1 MSKKFLQSLT
11 ILGLLSTALGVAQ
24 PVGAVVSGKY
34 HHTNNSVVKEIKER
48 LDEKGKTGYKISSTY
63 SESKQYLLNKL
74 FALAFYLIGKE
85 EFREEEYK
93 TDVERLRTITFA
105 YDGYLSAI
113 DVRRLNTKQKSRQQL
128 EQITTDQY
136 NEIKEG
142 LEKALWNFA
151 HDIIDVQSKNSDLVT
166 IPLYTG
172 ESVNS
177 FYKNGYYDIFYGTYV
192 AYLDVGKIV
201 EPQLRL
207 EYRRIINENFRVYK
221 EIKDIL
227 EKNNFENKDELQ
239 FEFEAITKQNKK
251 KSNITSEFEKHTDT
265 IKEIVFA
272 EDIPNIRTA
281 KQTLKELKDF
291 LTECLN
297 LEKKQSEESQPV
309 SEEKRA
315 KSSAIGT
322 DVSSN
327 SNSVEPVT
335 VTYKSQEASVEQD
348 TVVPEPEISSQQL
361 QASTTT
367 VAQVIAQEPQAISSE
382 PQEEVIVQSSLD
394 DYTKSQI
401 NFWIEDFNTS
411 LNKINY
417 SGIYSENLESLIT
430 RGKQLRNKLDKAL
443 GENKSSDDIKRDL
456 DQLEMISNTITSVGN
471 TKNS

>member
-63 SESKQYLLNKL
+63 SESKQYLLNEL

-85 EFREEEYK
+85 EFREEEYQSSIEQLK
-93 TDVERLRTITFA
+93 ATVFGYDEYLKLLKVETTDI
-105 YDGYLSAI
+105 
-113 DVRRLNTKQKSRQQL
+113 NKKSLEQL
-128 EQITTDQY
+128 EQLTINQY
-136 NEIKEG
+136 NEIESGIKN
-142 LEKALWNFA
+142 ALLVFA
-151 HDIIDVQSKNSDLVT
+151 SNIIDIQSQKSSLVT
-166 IPLYTG
+166 IPLYINT
-172 ESVNS
+172 VKKY
-177 FYKNGYYDIFYGTYV
+177 FYEDGYYDVFFGEYMAKLGVDKLIKQELQT
-192 AYLDVGKIV
+192 AYFAVVNNIVKIK
-201 EPQLRL
+201 
-207 EYRRIINENFRVYK
+207 NT
-221 EIKDIL
+221 IKGIL
-227 EKNNFENKDELQ
+227 LKNNFDNKDELQ
-239 FEFEAITKQNKK
+239 FEFEVITKQNKK
-251 KSNITSEFEKHTDT
+251 KSNITSEFERHTD
-265 IKEIVFA
+265 IVKGTVLA
-272 EDIPNIRTA
+272 EDIPNIRRA
-281 KQTLKELKDF
+281 EQTLKELEDF

-315 KSSAIGT
+315 RSSAIGT
-322 DVSSN
+322 DVSLN

-335 VTYKSQEASVEQD
+335 ATYKSQEASVEQD
-348 TVVPEPEISSQQL
+348 TVVSELEIPSQQS

-367 VAQVIAQEPQAISSE
+367 AAQVIEVPQAISE
-382 PQEEVIVQSSLD
+382 PQEEVTVQTSLD

-417 SGIYSENLESLIT
+417 SGIYSEYLESLIT

-471 TKNS
+471 ARNS